1 MMGRMAKR
9 RWGEQGPKDDE
20 AARRRL
26 IDSAEKC
33 FKRYGVAKTT
43 VEDVAI
49 QANVSRATVYRYFEG
64 RDELVLGVLIR
75 EAGRFV
81 KQLRKHIDLQET
93 YSDAIIESAVF
104 TLENVRK
111 DPNLGL
117 LFAPEAA
124 GLTTHVEGAS
134 EALFAISEEIMLP
147 IFEMGQRD
155 NELREGMN
163 LADASEWM
171 LRVIISFLTVD
182 VPLQREGDDL
192 RLFLRNFLLP
202 GLVAAPTLA
211 GTLVGA
217 QTAAV

>member
-1 MMGRMAKR
+1 MAKR

-81 KQLRKHIDLQET
+81 KRLRKHIDTQQT
-93 YSDAIIESAVF
+93 YSDAIVEGAVF
-104 TLENVRK
+104 TLENVRR
-111 DPNLGL
+111 DTNLGL

-134 EALFAISEEIMLP
+134 EALFAISNEIMLP
-147 IFEMGQRD
+147 IFELGKKD
-155 NELREGMN
+155 NELREGMD

-171 LRVIISFLTVD
+171 LRVIISFLTIE
-182 VPLQREGDDL
+182 VPPQREGDEL
-192 RLFLRNFLLP
+192 RRFLRNFLLP
-202 GLVAAPTLA
+202 GMVASPRALVLA
-211 GTLVGA
+211 GTPEDA